1 MGRVER
7 KYMNSNFDKKQTLQE
22 LAINQLHKT
31 LNTSQDAIEETVRFL
46 AGSPMILGIEEK
58 EIQEV
63 ILKIQEIEGID
74 MDIGS
79 MIQEDSDEFKE
90 WMTPERIESLNKG
103 YWKNYERYL
112 SEDGNYSKNVITK
125 LSLNTDRIISKCG
138 DPLNQNNWD
147 RRGMVVGSVQSGKP
161 SNYIGLITKEADF

>member
-1 MGRVER
+1 
-7 KYMNSNFDKKQTLQE
+7 MNSNFDKKQTLQE

-63 ILKIQEIEGID
+63 ILKIHEIAGID

-79 MIQEDSDEFKE
+79 MIQEDSDEFKTSCE
-90 WMTPERIESLNKG
+90 KDFSSSL
-103 YWKNYERYL
+103 EVF
-112 SEDGNYSKNVITK
+112 S
-125 LSLNTDRIISKCG
+125 IIFSTSC
-138 DPLNQNNWD
+138 
-147 RRGMVVGSVQSGKP
+147 
-161 SNYIGLITKEADF
+161 DFTNSS